1 MPSYKLTYFD
11 CRFYGE
17 TTRLIFV
24 ASGTEFE
31 DILLHMD
38 HKDFYVLKSTGKLP
52 LGQVP
57 ILEVDG
63 RLMCQSRAIQRY
75 VAREV
80 GKVLQQ
86 HGERPTIDDVTET
99 CECAYGNAATHGVRS
114 KDPEKK
120 AAIRKE
126 YLEEKGPHRLS
137 YLEKKLQSNPSG
149 YFAGSSLTL
158 ADLAVFNILDILND
172 NMPEVITAYP
182 SLLALKAKVAA
193 DEKIAK
199 YLTTRPKTEM

>member
-1 MPSYKLTYFD
+1 MPFNKTTYFG
-11 CRFYGE
+11 RRYGE
-17 TTRLIFV
+17 IIRRMFV
-24 ASGTEFE
+24 AFGTELE
-31 DILLHMD
+31 DVLLRGDPKAFDQM
-38 HKDFYVLKSTGKLP
+38 KSSGKLP

-80 GKVLQQ
+80 GKY
-86 HGERPTIDDVTET
+86 GSNNSEAATIDEVTET
-99 CECAYGNAATHGVRS
+99 CDELLENAAPWLYREQ
-114 KDPEKK
+114 DPEKK

-126 YLEEKGPHRLS
+126 YLEVKGPHRLS

-149 YFAGSSLTL
+149 YFAGSNLTL

-199 YLTTRPKTEM
+199 YLATRPKTEM